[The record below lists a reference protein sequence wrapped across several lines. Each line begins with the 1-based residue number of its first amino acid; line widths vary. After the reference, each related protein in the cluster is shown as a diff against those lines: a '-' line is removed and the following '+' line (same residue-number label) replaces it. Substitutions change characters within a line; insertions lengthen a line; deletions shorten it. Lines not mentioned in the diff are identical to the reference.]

1 MVIIAISKF
10 KLQHVKRENNN
21 EGNKRERKKRK
32 ESQAIKSDF
41 NISEEKPPPSLLS
54 LADFGLTIGA
64 NIADFIAITDG
75 KVTFHRGHPHLV
87 IKFLFAN

>member
-10 KLQHVKRENNN
+10 KLQYVQSKDRNKC
-21 EGNKRERKKRK
+21 NKRERKKRE

-41 NISEEKPPPSLLS
+41 NIPEEEAPPSLLS

-64 NIADFIAITDG
+64 DIADFIAITDS
-75 KVTFHRGHPHLV
+75 KVAFHR
-87 IKFLFAN
+87 

>member
-10 KLQHVKRENNN
+10 KLQYVQSKNNN
-21 EGNKRERKKRK
+21 ECNKRERKKRK

-41 NISEEKPPPSLLS
+41 RIPEEKPPPPLLS

-64 NIADFIAITDG
+64 DIADFIAITDG